1 MFPHY
6 NGKYTKRPSLS
17 PQYFVK
23 GNKVKLPDM
32 AVLVYSSR
40 IMRKLIKIFGGTRVA
55 SYKDK
60 MFNSLGV
67 YLSRSSG
74 LAIVYLPIG
83 APITGI
89 ATEELISK
97 GVKHFLIVGFAGS
110 LKDEIG
116 HGNVIVCSKAIR
128 DEGVSHHY
136 ARESMYAYPTKEF
149 TRDIIKSMKREGMKF
164 MVGPSWTI
172 DTPYMETV
180 DEIGHYSKRGVLTVE
195 MESAALFAIV
205 DRYRRKG
212 MKIEAGAIFIISDIV
227 TKDIKEYEFVDTK
240 KGFGGNKYFIR
251 ERVEGIASVIK
262 DLKKG
267 RIH

>member
-6 NGKYTKRPSLS
+6 KSKYTKRPSVS

-23 GNKVKLPDM
+23 RNKVKLPDM
-32 AVLVYSSR
+32 AILVYSSGIR
-40 IMRKLIKIFGGTRVA
+40 RGLTKIFGGIRV
-55 SYKDK
+55 SSCEDK

-74 LAIVYLPIG
+74 LTIVHLPIG

-97 GVKHFLIVGFAGS
+97 GVKRFLIVGFAGS
-110 LKDEIG
+110 LRDEIG

-136 ARESMYAYPTKEF
+136 AKESMYAYPTKEF
-149 TRDIIKSMKREGMKF
+149 TREIIKSMKREGMKF

-180 DEIGHYSKRGVLTVE
+180 DEIRHYSKMGILTVE
-195 MESAALFAIV
+195 MESAALFTIV

-227 TKDIKEYEFVDTK
+227 TKDIEEYEFVDTK
-240 KGFGGNKYFIR
+240 KGIWKSKYLIGERIEEIARAIR
-251 ERVEGIASVIK
+251 
-262 DLKKG
+262 DLKKE